1 MNAIVFA
8 MATGAVEMGEK
19 RRHAGYVYKS
29 HRDSKR
35 SPMVRLQSRTNC
47 VITKDSYRAGL
58 IRISHLSPSKR
69 SGESGTPKIA
79 VGVCRSGFY
88 KKRGSVSSR
97 ASRADKASA
106 SFSHRH
112 VALVSDPPASRCPS

>member
-47 VITKDSYRAGL
+47 VIKKDSYRAGL

-88 KKRGSVSSR
+88 KK
-97 ASRADKASA
+97 KE
-106 SFSHRH
+106 
-112 VALVSDPPASRCPS
+112 AL